1 MYEMRAD
8 SPDGHGELLWHVL
21 SKESP
26 SGTLCGRHAPPST
39 TTRSTAGETAG
50 ERYCTPCMEVFR
62 AAVQGHTERSVSA
75 DIT

>member
-8 SPDGHGELLWHVL
+8 STDGRGELLWHVL

-26 SGTLCGRHAPPST
+26 SGTLCGRHAPPSAS
-39 TTRSTAGETAG
+39 TRSTTAETAG
-50 ERYCTPCMEVFR
+50 ERYCTPCMEAFR
-62 AAVQGHTERSVSA
+62 TAVQEHAARSVSA